1 MVVPNALEGKGLVT
15 GRVQGTRVQMSVRAV
30 LVTVGTPA
38 QFESGI
44 DLTGIRNS
52 NRIIGEITFEG
63 GEAEYVDEATGR
75 RVGVHMDGFQATST
89 PGRSAGLGMA
99 HLSPLDFSTLRE
111 ESTELISK
119 KTLQRRHP
127 DAHPRWQASHL
138 SDG

>member
-63 GEAEYVDEATGR
+63 GEAEYVEEATGR
-75 RVGVHMDGFQATST
+75 PVGVRMDGFTT
-89 PGRSAGLGMA
+89 GIGLV
-99 HLSPLDFSTLRE
+99 
-111 ESTELISK
+111 
-119 KTLQRRHP
+119 RRLP
-127 DAHPRWQASHL
+127 
-138 SDG
+138 

>member
-63 GEAEYVDEATGR
+63 GEAEYVEEATGR
-75 RVGVHMDGFQATST
+75 PVGSASTVHSSSPSSPTVISWALPGLVLATTSRFT
-89 PGRSAGLGMA
+89 IGEPGR
-99 HLSPLDFSTLRE
+99 
-111 ESTELISK
+111 
-119 KTLQRRHP
+119 
-127 DAHPRWQASHL
+127 
-138 SDG
+138 